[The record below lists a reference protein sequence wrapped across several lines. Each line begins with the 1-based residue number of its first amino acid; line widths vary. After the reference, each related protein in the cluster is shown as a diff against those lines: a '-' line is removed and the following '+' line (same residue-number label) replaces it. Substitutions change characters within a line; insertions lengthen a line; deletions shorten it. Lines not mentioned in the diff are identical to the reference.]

1 MGLPPQVLKR
11 RIATELRDCGKYLG
25 SDFKFDSEKAEFPI
39 RIDMHISKVV
49 GYEAPGK
56 ATTEHDFYIILTEEY
71 GMQKPEVRWKSGI
84 FHPNIMAPED
94 GGYVC
99 TKMLDTWDFGTPL
112 LTFLK
117 GVEILVSNPN
127 PMSPFGTESCMEA
140 AKYFSDDSPKFDA
153 EIHYGG
159 SQ

>member
-1 MGLPPQVLKR
+1 MGLPPQVLLR
-11 RIATELRDCGKYLG
+11 RISTELRDCGRYLG
-25 SDFKFDSEKAEFPI
+25 SDFKFDVEKAEFPI
-39 RIDMHISKVV
+39 RIDMHMSKVV
-49 GYEAPGK
+49 GYEAPDRPV
-56 ATTEHDFYIILTEEY
+56 TEHDFYIILTEEY
-71 GMQKPEVRWKSGI
+71 GLQKPEVRWKSEI
-84 FHPNIMAPED
+84 FHPNIMSPED

-127 PMSPFGTESCMEA
+127 PMNPFGTGTCMEA
-140 AKYFSDDSPKFDA
+140 AKYFSDDTPKFDA

-159 SQ
+159 KG